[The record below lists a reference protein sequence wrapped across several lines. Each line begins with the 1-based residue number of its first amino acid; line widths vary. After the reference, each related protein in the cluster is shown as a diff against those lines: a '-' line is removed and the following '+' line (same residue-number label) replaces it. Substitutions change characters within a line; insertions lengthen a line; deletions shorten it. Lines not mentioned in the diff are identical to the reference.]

1 MHGRSSYLEL
11 SYYYDPLDLE
21 SIISSPFLHQYL
33 SLVKSLHS
41 VQTVF
46 IRDSPTAVAVN
57 TGEKKKSVYLLRVRT
72 RLVVILTLPQYSG
85 GWLSGSGRHRACS
98 VNDMLTTPGWP
109 SLKHRRSKARLVN
122 FYEFH
127 HWRQSPPTGRRA
139 RHAHS
144 ISHTQYPNAVQTTE
158 TSHHP
163 TPQHN
168 HGLQ

>member
-57 TGEKKKSVYLLRVRT
+57 TGEKKN
-72 RLVVILTLPQYSG
+72 QYIYCESG
-85 GWLSGSGRHRACS
+85 
-98 VNDMLTTPGWP
+98 
-109 SLKHRRSKARLVN
+109 
-122 FYEFH
+122 
-127 HWRQSPPTGRRA
+127 
-139 RHAHS
+139 HAWS
-144 ISHTQYPNAVQTTE
+144 
-158 TSHHP
+158 
-163 TPQHN
+163 
-168 HGLQ
+168 